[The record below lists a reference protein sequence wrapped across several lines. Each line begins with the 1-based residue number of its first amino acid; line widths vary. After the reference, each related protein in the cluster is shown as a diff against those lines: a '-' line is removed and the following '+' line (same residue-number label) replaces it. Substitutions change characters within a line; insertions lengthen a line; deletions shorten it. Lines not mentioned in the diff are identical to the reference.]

1 MDKKL
6 NFGGG
11 TARLLDDPKG
21 YVFSMITATYVWLD
35 NLLYVEELAKRGQS
49 GYTELYY
56 EMLAEKLGPL
66 LKGRLE
72 RSHHRRRQLLVHGL
86 DGRRPAG
93 AQVGLPGARP
103 APMILYGRVSP
114 CATSA
119 DDRRGEVFPFRR
131 GADRALPPE
140 GQLRLGARS
149 SAATGARSSTSRYK
163 FTGRHDD
170 AEDLTQEIFL
180 KVFRSLEK
188 FNRDADFSTWLSSV
202 ARNYCIDHYRASKRE
217 KEVLVEDLVAFDLA
231 PASSG
236 SSPHRAL
243 EDRDRRSFL
252 RRGLEALP
260 DKLREAVVLRD
271 LQGLSYQEMADRLG
285 LPEGT
290 VKSRINR
297 GREELSRL
305 LLRAQQPRNGDGA
318 GAAALP
324 ARR

>member
-1 MDKKL
+1 MTDAGKPSPSDAELIERCLRKE
-6 NFGGG
+6 NAAWEVIV
-11 TARLLDDPKG
+11 TRYKRK
-21 YVFSMITATYVWLD
+21 VFHIS
-35 NLLYVEELAKRGQS
+35 
-49 GYTELYY
+49 
-56 EMLAEKLGPL
+56 
-66 LKGRLE
+66 
-72 RSHHRRRQLLVHGL
+72 
-86 DGRRPAG
+86 
-93 AQVGLPGARP
+93 
-103 APMILYGRVSP
+103 
-114 CATSA
+114 
-119 DDRRGEVFPFRR
+119 
-131 GADRALPPE
+131 
-140 GQLRLGARS
+140 
-149 SAATGARSSTSRYK
+149 YK

-180 KVFRSLEK
+180 KLFKSLEK

-202 ARNYCIDHYRASKRE
+202 ARNFCIDHYRASKRE

-231 PASSG
+231 PASAG
-236 SSPHRAL
+236 SSPHRVL

-271 LQGLSYQEMADRLG
+271 LQGLTYQEMADRLG

-305 LLRAQQPRNGDGA
+305 LLRAQQAERVGRSG
-318 GAAALP
+318 GRVG

>member
-1 MDKKL
+1 MTDDGKPSPSDAEL
-6 NFGGG
+6 I
-11 TARLLDDPKG
+11 ARCLQKDNSAWELVVARYKRK
-21 YVFSMITATYVWLD
+21 VFHI
-35 NLLYVEELAKRGQS
+35 G
-49 GYTELYY
+49 
-56 EMLAEKLGPL
+56 
-66 LKGRLE
+66 
-72 RSHHRRRQLLVHGL
+72 
-86 DGRRPAG
+86 
-93 AQVGLPGARP
+93 
-103 APMILYGRVSP
+103 
-114 CATSA
+114 
-119 DDRRGEVFPFRR
+119 
-131 GADRALPPE
+131 
-140 GQLRLGARS
+140 
-149 SAATGARSSTSRYK
+149 YK

-202 ARNYCIDHYRASKRE
+202 ARNFCIDHYRASKRE

-231 PASSG
+231 PASTG

-252 RRGLEALP
+252 LRGLEALP

-305 LLRAQQPRNGDGA
+305 LLRAQQAERGRSG
-318 GAAALP
+318 GRIP